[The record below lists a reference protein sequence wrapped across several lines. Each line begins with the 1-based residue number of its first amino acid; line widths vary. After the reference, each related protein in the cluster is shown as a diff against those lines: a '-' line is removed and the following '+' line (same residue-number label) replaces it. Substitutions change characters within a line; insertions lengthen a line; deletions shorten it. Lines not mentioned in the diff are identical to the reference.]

1 MDILSKT
8 FTTSQIINITIVN
21 IINRCDIMEF
31 LRQSDVIQWEDGEYR
46 NIKENTVD
54 DEYTYLFI
62 DYLPPRK
69 FSTYPKDLKDF
80 AIGYCLGEGLIKEY
94 GDIESIKLDGTNVLV
109 TTKLNHDPEEDLE
122 QEGIVQERKGNCEH
136 ACVCRLLEY
145 QGVNSDNAGGIR
157 SELKTIEPIISDLKI
172 DATQIIK
179 DIQHLTDEAK
189 IWQKTAGVHVA
200 QLKYENNIIIRED
213 VSRHVAVDKVIGA
226 ASKEGYDF
234 SKSYISY
241 SGRMPADMLIKVI
254 RVGIPIIISNAAP
267 ASSGIDVARAGN
279 ITMVGF
285 VRDNRFTIFTSPERV
300 NLEK

>member
-1 MDILSKT
+1 
-8 FTTSQIINITIVN
+8 
-21 IINRCDIMEF
+21 MEF
-31 LRQSDVIQWEDGEYR
+31 IRQSDVIQWKNGEYKT
-46 NIKENTVD
+46 IKENSVE

-69 FSTYPKDLKDF
+69 FSTYPKDLEDF
-80 AIGYCLGEGLIKEY
+80 AIGYCLGEGLIKDFS
-94 GDIESIKLDGTNVLV
+94 DIESIKLDGSNVMV
-109 TTKLNHDPEEDLE
+109 TTKLTHNPEEDLE
-122 QEGIVQERKGNCEH
+122 QDSIVQKRKGDCEH

-157 SELKTIEPIISDLKI
+157 SELKTIEPNNSNLKI

-179 DIQHLTDEAK
+179 DIKHLTDEAK

-200 QLKYENNIIIRED
+200 QLKYGDEIIIRED

-226 ASKEGYDF
+226 ASKEGYDL

-267 ASSGIDVARAGN
+267 ASSGIDVAKTGN
-279 ITMVGF
+279 ITVVGF
-285 VRDNRFTIFTSPERV
+285 VKDNRFTVFTAPERV
-300 NLEK
+300 NLKK

>member
-1 MDILSKT
+1 
-8 FTTSQIINITIVN
+8 
-21 IINRCDIMEF
+21 MEF
-31 LRQSDVIQWEDGEYR
+31 LRQSDVIQWKDGECKE
-46 NIKENTVD
+46 IKENTVD

-69 FSTYPKDLKDF
+69 FSTYPKDLEDF
-80 AIGYCLGEGLIKEY
+80 AVGYCLGEGLIKDY
-94 GDIESIKLDGTNVLV
+94 SDIESIKLDGTNVLV
-109 TTKLNHDPEEDLE
+109 TTRLSHNPEEDLE
-122 QEGIVQERKGNCEH
+122 QDGIVQERKGNCEH

-157 SELKTIEPIISDLKI
+157 SELETIEPNTSDLSI
-172 DATQIIK
+172 DATQVIK
-179 DIQHLTDEAK
+179 DIKHLTDEAR

-200 QLKYENNIIIRED
+200 QLKYEDKIIIRED

-226 ASKEGYDF
+226 ASIEGYDF
-234 SKSYISY
+234 SRCYISY

-254 RVGIPIIISNAAP
+254 RVGVPIIISNAAP

-279 ITMVGF
+279 ITMIGF
-285 VRDNRFTIFTSPERV
+285 VRDNRFTVYTAPERV

>member
-1 MDILSKT
+1 
-8 FTTSQIINITIVN
+8 
-21 IINRCDIMEF
+21 MEL
-31 LRQSDVIQWEDGEYR
+31 LRECDVIQWKDGEHEI
-46 NIKENTVD
+46 IKEKTVT

-69 FSTYPKDLKDF
+69 FTTYPTDLKDF
-80 AIGYCLGEGLIKEY
+80 AIGYCLGEGLIKDY
-94 GDIESIKLDGTNVLV
+94 SDISSIELDGTNILI

-157 SELKTIEPIISDLKI
+157 SELKTIEPNTSDLKI

-179 DIQHLTDEAK
+179 DIKHLTDEAK

-200 QLKYENNIIIRED
+200 QLKYKDKIIIRED

-226 ASKEGYDF
+226 AAKEGYDF
-234 SKSYISY
+234 SQCYISY

-267 ASSGIDVARAGN
+267 ASSGIDVAEAGN
-279 ITMVGF
+279 ITVIGF
-285 VRDNRFTIFTSPERV
+285 VRDNRFTIYTSPERV
-300 NLEK
+300 NLKK

>member
-1 MDILSKT
+1 
-8 FTTSQIINITIVN
+8 
-21 IINRCDIMEF
+21 MEF
-31 LRQSDVIQWEDGEYR
+31 IRNCNVIQWIGGECKT
-46 NIKENTVD
+46 IEENTVE

-69 FSTYPKDLKDF
+69 FSTYPKDLEDF
-80 AIGYCLGEGLIKEY
+80 AIGYCLGEGLIKDY
-94 GDIESIKLDGTNVLV
+94 SDIKEIKVDGTNILV
-109 TTKLNHDPEEDLE
+109 TTSLSHDPEEDLE

-157 SELKTIEPIISDLKI
+157 SELKSIDPILSDLKI

-179 DIQHLTDEAK
+179 DIEHLTDEAK

-200 QLKYENNIIIRED
+200 QLKYGDEIIIRED

-226 ASKEGYDF
+226 ASKENYDF
-234 SKSYISY
+234 SKCYISY

-254 RVGIPIIISNAAP
+254 RVGIPIIISNASP
-267 ASSGIDVARAGN
+267 ASSGVDVAEAGN

-285 VRDNRFTIFTSPERV
+285 VRNNRFTVYTAPERIDF
-300 NLEK
+300 KK

>member
-1 MDILSKT
+1 
-8 FTTSQIINITIVN
+8 
-21 IINRCDIMEF
+21 MEF
-31 LRQSDVIQWEDGEYR
+31 IRQSDVIQWKNGEYKT
-46 NIKENTVD
+46 IKENSVE

-69 FSTYPKDLKDF
+69 FSTYPKDLEDF
-80 AIGYCLGEGLIKEY
+80 AIGYCLGEGLIKDFS
-94 GDIESIKLDGTNVLV
+94 DIESIKLDGSNVMV
-109 TTKLNHDPEEDLE
+109 TTKLTHNPEEDLE
-122 QEGIVQERKGNCEH
+122 QDSIVQKRKGDCEH

-157 SELKTIEPIISDLKI
+157 SELKTIKPNNSNLKI

-179 DIQHLTDEAK
+179 DIKHLTDEAK

-200 QLKYENNIIIRED
+200 QLKYGDEIIIRED

-226 ASKEGYDF
+226 ASKEGYDL

-267 ASSGIDVARAGN
+267 ASSGIDVAKTGN
-279 ITMVGF
+279 ITVVGF
-285 VRDNRFTIFTSPERV
+285 VKDNRFTVFTAPERV
-300 NLEK
+300 NLKK

>member
-1 MDILSKT
+1 MDFI
-8 FTTSQIINITIVN
+8 
-21 IINRCDIMEF
+21 
-31 LRQSDVIQWEDGEYR
+31 RQSEVIQWKDGDYKT
-46 NIKENTVD
+46 IKENSVD

-69 FSTYPKDLKDF
+69 FSTYPKDLEDF
-80 AIGYCLGEGLIKEY
+80 AIGYCLGEGLIRDY
-94 GDIESIKLDGTNVLV
+94 SDIESINLDGTNVLV
-109 TTKLNHDPEEDLE
+109 TTKLSHDPEEDME
-122 QEGIVQERKGNCEH
+122 QDGIVQQRKGNCEH

-157 SELKTIEPIISDLKI
+157 SELKSIERHTSDLTI

-179 DIQHLTDEAK
+179 DIKHLTDEAK

-200 QLKYENNIIIRED
+200 QLKYEDNIIIRED

-226 ASKEGYDF
+226 ASKGGYDF
-234 SKSYISY
+234 SKCYISY

-267 ASSGIDVARAGN
+267 ASSGIDVASSSN
-279 ITMVGF
+279 ITMIGF
-285 VRDNRFTIFTSPERV
+285 VRDNRFTVYTAPERV
-300 NLEK
+300 NLKK

>member
-1 MDILSKT
+1 
-8 FTTSQIINITIVN
+8 
-21 IINRCDIMEF
+21 MEF
-31 LRQSDVIQWEDGEYR
+31 IRQSDVIQWKNGEYKT
-46 NIKENTVD
+46 IKENSVE

-69 FSTYPKDLKDF
+69 FSTYPKDLEDF
-80 AIGYCLGEGLIKEY
+80 AIGYCLGEGLIKDFS
-94 GDIESIKLDGTNVLV
+94 DIESIKLDGSNVLV
-109 TTKLNHDPEEDLE
+109 TTKLTHNPEEDLE
-122 QEGIVQERKGNCEH
+122 QDSIVQKRKGNCEH

-157 SELKTIEPIISDLKI
+157 SELKTIEPNNSNLKI

-179 DIQHLTDEAK
+179 DIKHLTDEAK

-200 QLKYENNIIIRED
+200 QLKYGDEIIVRED

-226 ASKEGYDF
+226 ASKEGYDL
-234 SKSYISY
+234 SNSYISY

-267 ASSGIDVARAGN
+267 ASSGIDVAKTGN
-279 ITMVGF
+279 ITVVGF
-285 VRDNRFTIFTSPERV
+285 VKDNRFTVFTAPERV
-300 NLEK
+300 NLKK

>member
-1 MDILSKT
+1 MDFI
-8 FTTSQIINITIVN
+8 
-21 IINRCDIMEF
+21 
-31 LRQSDVIQWEDGEYR
+31 RQTEVIQWKDGKYET
-46 NIKENTVD
+46 IKENSVD

-69 FSTYPKDLKDF
+69 FSTYPKDLEDF
-80 AIGYCLGEGLIKEY
+80 AIGYCLGEGLIKDFS
-94 GDIESIKLDGTNVLV
+94 DIESIKLDGSNVLV
-109 TTKLNHDPEEDLE
+109 TTKLTHNPEEDLE
-122 QEGIVQERKGNCEH
+122 QDSIVQKRKGDCEH

-157 SELKTIEPIISDLKI
+157 SELKTIKPNNSNLKI

-179 DIQHLTDEAK
+179 DIKHLTDEAK

-200 QLKYENNIIIRED
+200 QLKYGDEIIVRED

-226 ASKEGYDF
+226 ASKEGYDL
-234 SKSYISY
+234 SNSYISY

-267 ASSGIDVARAGN
+267 ASSGIDVAKTGN
-279 ITMVGF
+279 ITVVGF
-285 VRDNRFTIFTSPERV
+285 VKDNRFTVFTAPERV
-300 NLEK
+300 NLKK

>member
-1 MDILSKT
+1 MDFI
-8 FTTSQIINITIVN
+8 
-21 IINRCDIMEF
+21 
-31 LRQSDVIQWEDGEYR
+31 RQTDVIRWEDGNYEI
-46 NIKENTVD
+46 IKENSVD

-80 AIGYCLGEGLIKEY
+80 AVGYCLGEGLIKDY
-94 GDIESIKLDGTNVLV
+94 SDINSIELDGTNVLV
-109 TTKLNHDPEEDLE
+109 STKLSHDPEEDLE

-157 SELKTIEPIISDLKI
+157 SELKTIEPTTSDLKI

-200 QLKYENNIIIRED
+200 QLKYEDKIIIRED

-226 ASKEGYDF
+226 AAKEGYDF
-234 SKSYISY
+234 SKCYISY

-267 ASSGIDVARAGN
+267 ASSGIDVANAGN
-279 ITMVGF
+279 ITVVGF
-285 VRDNRFTIFTSPERV
+285 VRDCRFTVYTSPERV

>member
-1 MDILSKT
+1 
-8 FTTSQIINITIVN
+8 
-21 IINRCDIMEF
+21 MEF
-31 LRQSDVIQWEDGEYR
+31 IRQSDVIQWKNGEYKT
-46 NIKENTVD
+46 IKENSVE

-69 FSTYPKDLKDF
+69 FSTYPKDLEDF
-80 AIGYCLGEGLIKEY
+80 AIGYCLGEGLIKDFS
-94 GDIESIKLDGTNVLV
+94 DIESIKLDGSNVLV
-109 TTKLNHDPEEDLE
+109 TTKLTHNPEDDLE
-122 QEGIVQERKGNCEH
+122 QDSIVQKRKGDCEH

-157 SELKTIEPIISDLKI
+157 SELKTIEPNNSNLKI

-179 DIQHLTDEAK
+179 DIKHLTDEAK

-200 QLKYENNIIIRED
+200 QLKYGDEIIVRED

-226 ASKEGYDF
+226 ASKEGYDL
-234 SKSYISY
+234 SNSYISY

-267 ASSGIDVARAGN
+267 ASSGIDVAKTGN
-279 ITMVGF
+279 ITVVGF
-285 VRDNRFTIFTSPERV
+285 VKDNRFTVFTAPERV
-300 NLEK
+300 NLKK

>member
-1 MDILSKT
+1 MDFI
-8 FTTSQIINITIVN
+8 
-21 IINRCDIMEF
+21 
-31 LRQSDVIQWEDGEYR
+31 RQSDVIQWNDGQYKK
-46 NIKENTVD
+46 IKEDSVD

-69 FSTYPKDLKDF
+69 FSTYPKDLEDF
-80 AIGYCLGEGLIKEY
+80 AVGYCLGEGLIKDY
-94 GDIESIKLDGTNVLV
+94 SDINSIKLDGTNVLV
-109 TTKLNHDPEEDLE
+109 STNLNHDPEEDLE

-157 SELKTIEPIISDLKI
+157 LELKTIEPNMSNLTV
-172 DATQIIK
+172 DATQVINDIK
-179 DIQHLTDEAK
+179 HLTNEAK
-189 IWQKTAGVHVA
+189 VWQKTAGVHVA
-200 QLKYENNIIIRED
+200 QLKYEDNIIIRED

-226 ASKEGYDF
+226 AAKEGYDF
-234 SKSYISY
+234 SKCYISY

-279 ITMVGF
+279 ITMIGF
-285 VRDNRFTIFTSPERV
+285 VRDNRFTIYTAPERV

>member
-1 MDILSKT
+1 MD
-8 FTTSQIINITIVN
+8 
-21 IINRCDIMEF
+21 F
-31 LRQSDVIQWEDGEYR
+31 LRQSDVIQWKDGKYET
-46 NIKENTVD
+46 IKENSVD

-69 FSTYPKDLKDF
+69 FSTYPKDLEDF
-80 AIGYCLGEGLIKEY
+80 AVGYCLGEGLIKDFS
-94 GDIESIKLDGTNVLV
+94 DIKSIKTDGTNILV
-109 TTKLNHDPEEDLE
+109 STNLNHDPEEDLE
-122 QEGIVQERKGNCEH
+122 QDGIVQERKGNYEH

-157 SELKTIEPIISDLKI
+157 SELKSIEPNTSDLKI

-179 DIQHLTDEAK
+179 DMKHLTDEAK
-189 IWQKTAGVHVA
+189 IWKKTAGVHVA
-200 QLKYENNIIIRED
+200 QLKYEDKIIIRED

-234 SKSYISY
+234 SKCYISY

-267 ASSGIDVARAGN
+267 ASSGIDVANAGN

-285 VRDNRFTIFTSPERV
+285 VRENRFTIFTSPERV

>member
-1 MDILSKT
+1 
-8 FTTSQIINITIVN
+8 
-21 IINRCDIMEF
+21 MEF
-31 LRQSDVIQWEDGEYR
+31 IRQSDVIQWKNGEYKT
-46 NIKENTVD
+46 IKENSVE

-69 FSTYPKDLKDF
+69 FSTYPKDLEDF
-80 AIGYCLGEGLIKEY
+80 AIGYCLGEGLIKDFS
-94 GDIESIKLDGTNVLV
+94 DIESIKLDGSNVLV
-109 TTKLNHDPEEDLE
+109 TTKLTHNPEEDLE
-122 QEGIVQERKGNCEH
+122 QDSIVQKRKGDCEH

-157 SELKTIEPIISDLKI
+157 SELKTIKPNNSNLKI

-179 DIQHLTDEAK
+179 DIKHLTDEAK

-200 QLKYENNIIIRED
+200 QLKYGDEIIIRED

-226 ASKEGYDF
+226 ASKEGYDL

-267 ASSGIDVARAGN
+267 ASSGIDVAKTGN
-279 ITMVGF
+279 ITVVGF
-285 VRDNRFTIFTSPERV
+285 VKDNRFTVFTAPERV
-300 NLEK
+300 NLKK